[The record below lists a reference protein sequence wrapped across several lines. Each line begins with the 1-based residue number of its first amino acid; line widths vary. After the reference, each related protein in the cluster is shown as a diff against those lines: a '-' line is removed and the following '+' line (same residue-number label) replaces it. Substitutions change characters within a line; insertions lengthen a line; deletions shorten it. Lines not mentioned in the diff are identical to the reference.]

1 MADPFAGQLKLM
13 ASMGLVDVEI
23 NRLALA
29 RAGGRVQL
37 AIEWVTTD
45 SIPAEGFD
53 TESLASYVR
62 QKESSQSAQAIA
74 TLSADPMRHAAH
86 ELRKMGFTDDA
97 LNMRALKE
105 SKNEIDRAVEWLIDR
120 TGDKEVKE
128 MFKAAH
134 KSSSSQTSAWDSSH
148 NSTAFS
154 PTNESASG
162 FSKLSGSASSISNPT
177 GATKSSQQSFAS
189 TQSQLI
195 DTAFTLQP
203 VSPAFVPSRILPSQ
217 IMVQPS
223 PVQYSQALNQPFDGI
238 QQRRVDPFE
247 QSFAA
252 SGVSTSGT
260 VHAGYM
266 APKRIDENKFLSL
279 EELKRRGM
287 LGDAMRGS
295 SSGADAN
302 AGWARQA
309 AFGQSDRYDEHNN
322 RRNDEVVEEAN
333 AEDPFADPFAD

>member
-13 ASMGLVDVEI
+13 ASMGLVDVET

-45 SIPAEGFD
+45 SIPAEGVD

-62 QKESSQSAQAIA
+62 QKESSHAAQTTAA
-74 TLSADPMRHAAH
+74 LSADPMRHAAH

-105 SKNEIDRAVEWLIDR
+105 SKNDIDRAVEWLIDR

-128 MFKAAH
+128 MFKSAQ
-134 KSSSSQTSAWDSSH
+134 KSSQTGVWDSSR
-148 NSTAFS
+148 NATAFS
-154 PTNESASG
+154 PINNTSTGPSTFYSSTPASR
-162 FSKLSGSASSISNPT
+162 P
-177 GATKSSQQSFAS
+177 SQQSFAS
-189 TQSQLI
+189 TQAQLI

-203 VSPAFVPSRILPSQ
+203 VSPSFVPSRMLPSQ
-217 IMVQPS
+217 MMVNPS
-223 PVQYSQALNQPFDGI
+223 PVQYSQILSQQQPPFGGT
-238 QQRRVDPFE
+238 QQQQQQRVDPFE
-247 QSFAA
+247 QSFKA
-252 SGVSTSGT
+252 SGVSGVGASPP
-260 VHAGYM
+260 GYI
-266 APKRIDENKFLSL
+266 APKRIDENKFLSM
-279 EELKRRGM
+279 EELKRRGI
-287 LGDAMRGS
+287 LGDAMQGGS
-295 SSGADAN
+295 SDAAAN

-309 AFGQSDRYDEHNN
+309 ASSQSGGYGAHFGRQPQEEILDEAG
-322 RRNDEVVEEAN
+322 D